1 MQYKCLYIYI
11 YIFFSSA
18 CVFNVV
24 IISIRNCF
32 NKNNIMLISYIFST
46 LLRNVEDFMCRMYD
60 VVAFFAI
67 GTVNV
72 QAGVS
77 EVG

>member
-1 MQYKCLYIYI
+1 
-11 YIFFSSA
+11 
-18 CVFNVV
+18 
-24 IISIRNCF
+24 
-32 NKNNIMLISYIFST
+32 MLISYIFST

-77 EVG
+77 EVGWQLPVSRGFRVALKWAHVCHLKLTVSMEEGGML